1 MGFGSY
7 DENEQS
13 DESVEIDQ
21 EQTDK
26 MSRARYDGEVEQED
40 EDLDELME
48 HL

>member
-7 DENEQS
+7 DETEQS
-13 DESVEIDQ
+13 DEQVEIEE

-26 MSRARYDGEVEQED
+26 MSRARYNGEVEQED